1 MLIQKYS
8 LLTLKSVIF
17 VTHLFFLYFYHKII
31 PFFMEFSTELK
42 SCPVCSSITDCEI
55 ESLKESIDYRIKRY
69 SKGDIIASQ
78 GDRCDS
84 LYVLVKGKVKT
95 EMISEGGSLLTIEEI
110 SAVKPMASAF
120 LFAQENRFPV
130 YVIALEECYV
140 FTIFKQSVIKL
151 FQNNESFLDSY
162 LRFNSNKTHFLTN
175 KIQILTC
182 KTIKGKFASYV
193 LDLLKRGKK
202 GFENKPT
209 VYMDMNQTDLA
220 KYFGVTRPALARI
233 MSDLQQ
239 DNIISYVRNSVTVL
253 DVEAL
258 IRLKGF

>member
-1 MLIQKYS
+1 
-8 LLTLKSVIF
+8 
-17 VTHLFFLYFYHKII
+17 
-31 PFFMEFSTELK
+31 MEFLIYLNE
-42 SCPVCSSITDCEI
+42 CPVCGHITDKEL
-55 ESLKESIDYRIKRY
+55 EDLKESIDFRVKKY

-78 GDRCDS
+78 GDKCDS
-84 LYVLVKGKVKT
+84 LYVLIKGRVKT

-140 FTIFKQSVIKL
+140 ITLFKQSVIKL
-151 FQNNESFLDSY
+151 FQNNESFLDGY
-162 LRFNSNKTHFLTN
+162 LKFNSNKTHFLTN

-182 KTIKGKFASYV
+182 KTIKGKFASYI

-202 GFENKPT
+202 GFDNNPT

-233 MSDLQQ
+233 MADLQHE
-239 DNIISYVRNSVTVL
+239 NIISYVRNSVTVL